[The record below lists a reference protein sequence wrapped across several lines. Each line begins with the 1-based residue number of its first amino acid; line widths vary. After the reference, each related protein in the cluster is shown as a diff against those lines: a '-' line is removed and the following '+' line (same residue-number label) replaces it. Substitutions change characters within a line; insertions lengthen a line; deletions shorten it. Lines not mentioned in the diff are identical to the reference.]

1 MKLRKQYMQNF
12 KRTPRCK
19 AVLLAVG
26 LGVTASAQAQDIM
39 LLEEIIVTATRQ
51 EESIQDVP
59 IAVTANTG
67 DELQLKTIYDGT
79 AVATLSPSINYAKT
93 NNSFAG
99 PTLVIRG
106 IGTVGTAR
114 AFEGS
119 VGVFID
125 GVYRSRPGHILNTF
139 LDVERLQVARGP
151 QGTLFGKNTTAG
163 ALILESNKPVVSEG
177 IEGNYN
183 ISFGDFSSYRAQ
195 AAINVPISDSSA
207 FRIAASTDDR
217 DGYFDELF
225 TGQTEGG
232 GGTDAVRL
240 SYMFQPTNDVEVVL
254 TGDYSEREAICCY
267 GIGNITDEPL
277 TGLFNAI
284 ASARGAQFPNPGGTF
299 GRQIFLNHLGQDNTI
314 DQGVNLNIEA
324 DNVLGGSITAIFSTR
339 SWEAE
344 NIGFDGEFLPVDIL
358 RGDFE
363 NFESDSVSAELLYK
377 VSPNDRLN
385 LLTGLYYSQ
394 EDITIDRQFSNGAD
408 AQVFWNSFLPA
419 ALAGTG
425 LDTVLALTPNPGG
438 FAPAGAM
445 ISSETMLGDNESLGA
460 FFRAEYEFSDQ
471 LLGFAGVRWSRDEKQ
486 GSYTDGFNAQN
497 QAAALGFFGG
507 LATGDIPTAI
517 AAGSVLDPFVVL
529 GVLPSIEY
537 DETFEDDEISYA
549 VGLQYDISGSA
560 RLYAS
565 FNRGFKAGGVS
576 LDQASR
582 GGLAQFLG
590 TEPERNP
597 VYESEIVEN
606 VELGAKITWLDGAAR
621 TNIALFYNDIENL
634 QVNQFT
640 GLNFIVVNGGSAE
653 TAGVEIEHTQQVSDN
668 LSFDFAVTW
677 LGENT
682 FGDEARDLGFLAGR
696 ELSRAPE
703 LAANLGLNFNVPLSA
718 SLAVSGRLAY
728 EWRDEH
734 FTEAAI
740 VEPIVQESY
749 SLFNLTAGLDF
760 IDRGFRL
767 EAFCRNCAD
776 EDYVTVHFN
785 QPLGAGGISGYL
797 GDPRTYGVQLRGE
810 F

>member
-1 MKLRKQYMQNF
+1 MR
-12 KRTPRCK
+12 RTPVCT
-19 AVLLAVG
+19 AVLLSVA
-26 LGVTASAQAQDIM
+26 LGVLTPALVQAQETTETPMI
-39 LLEEIIVTATRQ
+39 LEEIIVTATRE

-59 IAVTANTG
+59 VAVTANTG
-67 DELQLKTIYDGT
+67 DELQLKTVYDGS

-139 LDVERLQVARGP
+139 LDVERLQVSRGP

-163 ALILESNKPVVSEG
+163 ALILESNKPVVSDG
-177 IEGNYN
+177 VTGNYN
-183 ISFGDFSSYRAQ
+183 FSVGEHSAYRAQ
-195 AAINVPISDSSA
+195 ATVNVPITDRSA

-225 TGQTEGG
+225 TGETESG
-232 GGTDAVRL
+232 GGTDALRL
-240 SYMFQPTNDVEVVL
+240 SYMFQPSEDVEVVL
-254 TGDYSEREAICCY
+254 TADYSEREAICCY
-267 GIGNITDEPL
+267 GVGNITDDPL
-277 TGLFNAI
+277 AGIFSAFS
-284 ASARGAQFPNPGGTF
+284 AARGAQFPNPGGTF
-299 GRQIFLNHLGQDNTI
+299 GRQIYLNHLAEDNTI

-324 DNVLGGSITAIFSTR
+324 DNVLGGSITAIISTR
-339 SWEAE
+339 KWEAE
-344 NIGFDGEFLPVDIL
+344 NIGFDGEYLPVDIL
-358 RGDFE
+358 VGDFE
-363 NFESDSVSAELLYK
+363 NFESDSISAELLYK

-394 EDITIDRQFSNGAD
+394 EDIAIDRQFSNGAD
-408 AQVFWNSFLPA
+408 AQAFWNTFIPI

-425 LDTVLALTPNPGG
+425 LDSVLALTPNPGG
-438 FAPAGAM
+438 FAPAGAL
-445 ISSETMLGDNESLGA
+445 ISSETMRGDNESLGA
-460 FFRAEYEFSDQ
+460 FFRAEYEFTDQ
-471 LLGFAGVRWSRDEKQ
+471 LSGFAGVRWSRDEKQ
-486 GSYTDGFNAQN
+486 GSYTDARNPQN

-507 LATGDIPTAI
+507 LAIGDIPTAI
-517 AAGSVLDPFVVL
+517 AAGSVLDPFVIL
-529 GVLPSIEY
+529 GVLPSLEY
-537 DETFEDDEISYA
+537 DDTFEDDEVSYA
-549 VGLQYDISGSA
+549 LGLQYQLSESA
-560 RLYAS
+560 SLYAS

-576 LDQASR
+576 FDQASR
-582 GGLAQFLG
+582 GGLSEFLG
-590 TEPERNP
+590 AAPERDP
-597 VYESEIVEN
+597 TYDSEIVEN
-606 VELGAKITWLDGAAR
+606 FELGAKVSWLGGAAR
-621 TNIALFYNDIENL
+621 TNIALFYNDIDNL
-634 QVNQFT
+634 QLNQFT
-640 GLNFIVVNGGSAE
+640 GLNFIVVNGGTAE
-653 TAGVEIEHTQQVSDN
+653 TAGIEIEHTQQVSDFW
-668 LSFDFAVTW
+668 SFDVAATW

-703 LAANLGLNFNVPLSA
+703 FAANLGLNFNVPLNA
-718 SLAVSGRLAY
+718 SLAVSGRFAY

-740 VEPIVQESY
+740 VAPIVQESY

-760 IDRGFRL
+760 LERGLRF

-776 EDYVTVHFN
+776 EDYVTIHFN
-785 QPLGAGGISGYL
+785 QPLGAGGINGYL
-797 GDPRTYGVQLRGE
+797 GDPRTFGVQLRGQ